1 MNGSGKMYG
10 VDDKRAPGMIV
21 LSEWKWRARQKHADR
36 YRWLLTFDEINVSVG
51 DDSCEQKWM
60 NNG

>member
-1 MNGSGKMYG
+1 MQIE
-10 VDDKRAPGMIV
+10 A
-21 LSEWKWRARQKHADR
+21 W
-36 YRWLLTFDEINVSVG
+36 WLLTFDEINVSVG

>member
-1 MNGSGKMYG
+1 
-10 VDDKRAPGMIV
+10 MINEQQNDC
-21 LSEWKWRARQKHADR
+21 LEWMKKANEWKTDRKHANS

>member
-1 MNGSGKMYG
+1 
-10 VDDKRAPGMIV
+10 MIV
-21 LSEWKWRARQKHADR
+21 LSEWKRQASERDRNKKKQTDR